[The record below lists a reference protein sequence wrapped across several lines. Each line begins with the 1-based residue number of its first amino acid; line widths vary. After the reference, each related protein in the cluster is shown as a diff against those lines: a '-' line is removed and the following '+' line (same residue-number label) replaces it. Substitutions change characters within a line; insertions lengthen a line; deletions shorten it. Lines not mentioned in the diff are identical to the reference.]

1 MNKKI
6 IIGVIIAS
14 FVMIGVGLV
23 SAVNTQTK
31 EKQKE
36 LEKIDSPLFKIR
48 TGKAITAEKTTVR
61 NKIRNIIT
69 NFLEN
74 RIFLRLKLSFGENIG
89 LFTSKGEPQTQCST
103 CQCQSNDHDDSE
115 RMHTGP
121 LAPSCR
127 KPECGK

>member
-1 MNKKI
+1 MNRKI
-6 IIGVIIAS
+6 IIGVILAS
-14 FVMIGVGLV
+14 FIMIGVGLV
-23 SAVNTQTK
+23 SAVNTQTR

-48 TGKAITAEKTTVR
+48 TGNALTEEKTTMK

-74 RIFLRLKLSFGENIG
+74 RIFLRLRSSFGENTG
-89 LFTSKGEPQTQCST
+89 LFTSKGSPSQCST
-103 CQCQSNDHDDSE
+103 CQCQTNENEDSE